1 MAKRQGLKPQL
12 LDFSAGPYFIG
23 NKGGSCE
30 EGGLIMN
37 KQECKY
43 ACDTLSM
50 VTGAMRDN
58 KACYLAGNGKC
69 RQDGKYKPGQS
80 TKTSPICKN
89 DGNTAYHITLDI
101 ICFRVLNIQ
110 YFNVFVMKYEFY
122 SNYRSKLQH

>member
-12 LDFSAGPYFIG
+12 LDFSAGPYFVG

-30 EGGLIMN
+30 EGGLTMN

-43 ACDTLSM
+43 ACDTLSIL
-50 VTGAMRDN
+50 TGAMRDN

-89 DGNTAYHITLDI
+89 DGNYSTAFHITLDI
-101 ICFRVLNIQ
+101 IGSNIS
-110 YFNVFVMKYEFY
+110 MC
-122 SNYRSKLQH
+122 L